1 MRQKAIMSPM
11 LNNLRIGL
19 EGYEL
24 LRIEDKADLRVHVE
38 LRRELEP
45 EVCPYCGA
53 PGLRSKGRYER
64 RVRHLSCFGRHSEL
78 VIQTRR
84 LKCNC
89 CQRSFMPELP
99 GIMPYRH
106 SSEPFRNHIYEQH
119 QRGICASTLGQ
130 GQRLGQA
137 TVGRIYEQFTIRKAK
152 ERISLNCPMYLGI
165 DEHTLHKGQRFCTT
179 FCDLKNHRVF
189 DVHPGRS
196 EEDLAAF
203 LAALKGREK
212 VRLVCIDL
220 SSPYR
225 RLVRKWFPRAK
236 IVADR
241 FHAVRLVYQH
251 CVQLMRAIA
260 PQIRNRRGSLTAL
273 RKAPEKLTPEQRL
286 RRDRLF
292 EQYPAIKAIY
302 EQMHALRTLM
312 KHKRQTKKQCRMHIK
327 ELLGHIHKL
336 KHSGLAPLQTLARSL
351 KQWIEPIALMWRF
364 SKNNAITE
372 GFHRKMKLIQRRAY
386 GFKNFNNYRL
396 RVIAQCG

>member
-1 MRQKAIMSPM
+1 MSPM
-11 LNNLRIGL
+11 QYNLRIGL

-24 LRIEDKADLRVHVE
+24 LRIDDKHELRVHVE

-45 EVCPYCGA
+45 KACPYCGA
-53 PGLRSKGRYER
+53 PGPRSKGKYVR
-64 RVRHLSCFGRHSEL
+64 RARHLSCFGHESEL
-78 VIQTRR
+78 MIRTRR
-84 LKCNC
+84 FKCVR
-89 CQRSFMPELP
+89 CQRSFLPELP
-99 GIMPYRH
+99 GVRPYRH
-106 SSEPFRNHIYEQH
+106 SSEPFRNQIYESH
-119 QRGICASTLGQ
+119 NEGICASALAKR
-130 GQRLGQA
+130 QRLGQA
-137 TVGRIYEQFTIRKAK
+137 TVGRIYQQFTVRKAA
-152 ERISLNCPMYLGI
+152 ERITRNCPLYLGI

-179 FCDLKNHRVF
+179 FCDLKNHKVF
-189 DVHPGRS
+189 EVHPGRS
-196 EEDLAAF
+196 EEDLAGF
-203 LAALKGREK
+203 LATLKGRGR
-212 VRLVCIDL
+212 VRLICIDL

-225 RLVRKWFPRAK
+225 RIARKWFPNAK

-260 PQIRNRRGSLTAL
+260 PEINRQRGALAAL
-273 RKAPEKLTPEQRL
+273 RKAPEKLTPEQMA

-292 EQYPAIKAIY
+292 NQHPGIKVIY
-302 EQMHALRTLM
+302 EQMHALRKLM
-312 KHKRQTKKQCRMHIK
+312 KHKRQNKTQCKRHAK
-327 ELLGHIHKL
+327 ALLEHIHRL
-336 KHSGLAPLQTLARSL
+336 KYSGLRPLQTLANSL

>member
-1 MRQKAIMSPM
+1 MSPM
-11 LNNLRIGL
+11 TINNLRIGL

-24 LRIEDKADLRVHVE
+24 LRIEDKTEMRVHVE
-38 LRRELEP
+38 LRAELEP
-45 EVCPYCGA
+45 KACPYCGA
-53 PGLRSKGRYER
+53 PGPRSKGRYVR
-64 RVRHLSCFGRHSEL
+64 RVRHLSCFGHHSEL
-78 VIQTRR
+78 VIRTRR
-84 LKCNC
+84 LKCAC
-89 CQRSFMPELP
+89 CHRSFMPELP
-99 GIMPYRH
+99 GVRPYRH

-119 QRGICASTLGQ
+119 QRGICASVLGK

-137 TVGRIYEQFTIRKAK
+137 TVGRIYQQFTQRKAK
-152 ERISLNCPMYLGI
+152 ERISQNCPLYLGI

-196 EEDLAAF
+196 EEDLGAF
-203 LAALKGREK
+203 LATLKGRKK

-260 PQIRNRRGSLTAL
+260 PEIRNRRGSLTAL
-273 RKAPEKLTPEQRL
+273 RKAPEKLTPEQRF

-292 EQYPAIKAIY
+292 ESHPAIKAIY
-302 EQMHALRTLM
+302 EQMHALRILM
-312 KHKRQTKKQCRMHIK
+312 KHKRQSKKQCRNHIK
-327 ELLGHIHKL
+327 ALLRHIHHL

>member
-1 MRQKAIMSPM
+1 MSPM
-11 LNNLRIGL
+11 TINNLRIGL
-19 EGYEL
+19 EGYERL
-24 LRIEDKADLRVHVE
+24 QIEDKHELRVHVE

-45 EVCPYCGA
+45 KACPYCEA
-53 PGLRSKGRYER
+53 PGPRSKGRYER
-64 RVRHLSCFGRHSEL
+64 RARHLSCFGHESEL
-78 VIQTRR
+78 VIHTRR
-84 LKCNC
+84 LKCVC
-89 CQRSFMPELP
+89 CGRSFMPELP
-99 GIMPYRH
+99 GVRPYRH
-106 SSEPFRNHIYEQH
+106 SSEPFRNYIYEQH
-119 QRGICASTLGQ
+119 QEGICASALSRK
-130 GQRLGQA
+130 QRLGQA
-137 TVGRIYEQFTIRKAK
+137 TVGRIYQQFTIRKAK
-152 ERISLNCPMYLGI
+152 ERLSLNCPLYLGI

-196 EEDLAAF
+196 EEDLAQF
-203 LAALKGREK
+203 LRTLKGREK

-251 CVQLMRAIA
+251 CVQMMRAIA
-260 PQIRNRRGSLTAL
+260 PEIKNRRGALAAL
-273 RKAPEKLTPEQRL
+273 RKAPEKLTPQQIA
-286 RRDRLF
+286 RRDKLL
-292 EQYPAIKAIY
+292 EQYPQIQIIY
-302 EQMHALRTLM
+302 ERMHAIRILM
-312 KHKRQTKKQCRMHIK
+312 KHKRQNKHMCRKHAKALM
-327 ELLGHIHKL
+327 EHIHWL

-372 GFHRKMKLIQRRAY
+372 GFHRKIKLIQRRAY
-386 GFKNFNNYRL
+386 GFTNFNNYRL